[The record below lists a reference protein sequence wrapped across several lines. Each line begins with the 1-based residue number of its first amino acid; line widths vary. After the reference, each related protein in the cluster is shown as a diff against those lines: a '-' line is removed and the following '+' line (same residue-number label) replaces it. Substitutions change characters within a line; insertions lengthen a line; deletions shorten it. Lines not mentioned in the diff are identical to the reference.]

1 MITFNTRV
9 LKENPTYS
17 IRKNL
22 FSIEECEGIIS
33 LFQKLPLNNSLTAG
47 GFNSFRSSKNVWI
60 PFDHTWIYERIAA
73 GSKECNPWGIDV
85 NGFKEMIQLTMYGQD
100 DYYNY
105 HVDFG
110 IGDMSLRKISCVIQ
124 LSDPANY
131 HGGELDFLLEK
142 KNDFIKEQ
150 GTAIFFPSFVAH
162 RVCRLI
168 SGIRYSAVVWISG
181 ETFR

>member
-1 MITFNTRV
+1 MINFDNKT

-17 IRKNL
+17 IKKNL
-22 FSIEECEGIIS
+22 FSIDECLNIIS
-33 LFQKLPLNNSLTAG
+33 LFSKFPSIKSVTAG
-47 GFNSFRSSKNVWI
+47 GFNNFRSSKNVWI

-73 GSKECNPWGIDV
+73 GSKECNPWGIEL

-110 IGDMSLRKISCVIQ
+110 IGHMSLRKISCVIQ